1 MFVPINTPATIDDLL
16 KGMIIQSG
24 NDAAI
29 CLAEGLGGTED
40 QFAKRMTVE
49 ARRIGLTKS
58 TFANPTGLPDPG
70 QLMTAREIAAAV
82 ALHHQGISGVLSDLL
97 TEAIRVPQAQVL

>member
-1 MFVPINTPATIDDLL
+1 MTYHPIATTLL
-16 KGMIIQSG
+16 ALGLATSAAHAQHAVTMTVAG

-29 CLAEGLGGTED
+29 CLAEGLGGNEE

-58 TFANPTGLPDPG
+58 TFTNPSGLYDPG
-70 QLMTAREIAAAV
+70 HLMTAR
-82 ALHHQGISGVLSDLL
+82 
-97 TEAIRVPQAQVL
+97 